1 MKKAFEPFVHSV
13 IRVIDGDTQ
22 VLMLDLGFSTFKQV
36 TTRIVGIDCPEKS
49 TQAGRMVR
57 SVVELWL
64 QICMK
69 QKYRL
74 SWISSEVDMY
84 GRTLGDFRDSF
95 NGDSVSKYMLRT
107 GLAKPFHQKR
117 VPWTPAELD
126 EVVTNCRLMGI
137 SG

>member
-22 VLMLDLGFSTFKQV
+22 VLMLDLGFSTFKEV

-49 TQAGRMVR
+49 TQAGRMVKT
-57 SVVELWL
+57 VVELWL

-69 QKYRL
+69 DKYRL

-84 GRTLGDFRDSF
+84 GRTLGDFRC
-95 NGDSVSKYMLRT
+95 NTSKETLATYMLFL
-107 GLAKPFHQKR
+107 GFAKPFETKR
-117 VPWTPAELD
+117 VPWTPAELNY
-126 EVVTNCRLMGI
+126 VVAKCRAIGI